1 MTLRTARIEVY
12 MKTGTASLST
22 RGAIVKLPDQEMV
35 TRSVTTRLTGGTVVV
50 LEVGAYYM
58 YQFNVAGD
66 GKFTLAAR
74 PDGEGFD
81 LEREDFDGTG
91 AKEGPHSGRS
101 FAFKVAGNR
110 IAD

>member
-1 MTLRTARIEVY
+1 

-22 RGAIVKLPDQEMV
+22 RGAIVRLPEGQMV
-35 TRSVTTRLTGGTVVV
+35 TGSVTTRLTGGTVVV
-50 LEVGAYYM
+50 LEVGAHYM

-74 PDGEGFD
+74 PDGAGGD
-81 LEREDFDGTG
+81 LGREEFDGAG
-91 AKEGPHSGRS
+91 VKEGPHSARS
-101 FAFKVAGNR
+101 FAFRVAENR